1 MISADGRSG
10 SMGATRILFVCT
22 GNICRSPMAEYM
34 TRAITGERGL
44 DVLVRSA
51 GLAGEGQPSPGYA
64 LDVMEARGIDISGHR
79 SRRLSAMMVRS
90 ADLVVGMA
98 GNHVREAAVLA
109 MDRAARIGT
118 LRELARLAERR
129 GPRASDMGVPEWI
142 ESLTRDRPVG
152 QIGLGGAGDDI
163 EDPYK
168 RRRKFYERTA
178 TEIEQSLL
186 PLLDLMFPSATGLS
200 DSRFTAGEG

>member
-1 MISADGRSG
+1 
-10 SMGATRILFVCT
+10 MGATKILFVCT

-34 TRAITGERGL
+34 TRAIAAERGL

-51 GLAGEGQPSPGYA
+51 GLTIVGQPSPSYA
-64 LDVMEARGIDISGHR
+64 VEVMEARGIDMSGHR

-109 MDRAARIGT
+109 MNRASHMGT
-118 LRELARLAERR
+118 LRELARRAERR
-129 GPRASDMGVPEWI
+129 GPRASDMGVSEWV
-142 ESLTRDRPVG
+142 ESLTRDRPVS
-152 QIGLGGAGDDI
+152 QIGLGGPGDDI

-168 RRRKFYERTA
+168 RRKKHYERA
-178 TEIEQSLL
+178 ASEIEESLL
-186 PLLDLMFPSATGLS
+186 PLLDAMFPDLVGKA
-200 DSRFTAGEG
+200 DSGRLIGDG

>member
-1 MISADGRSG
+1 
-10 SMGATRILFVCT
+10 MGATKILFVCT

-34 TRAITGERGL
+34 TRAVAEERGL

-51 GLAGEGQPSPGYA
+51 GLTVVGQPSPSYA
-64 LDVMEARGIDISGHR
+64 VEVMEARGIDMSGHR

-118 LRELARLAERR
+118 LRELSRLAQRR
-129 GPRASDMGVPEWI
+129 GPRASDMGVPEWV
-142 ESLTRDRPVG
+142 ESLTRDRPLS
-152 QIGLGGAGDDI
+152 QIGLGGSGDDI

-168 RRRKFYERTA
+168 RRKKFYERA
-178 TEIEQSLL
+178 AVEIEQSLL
-186 PLLDLMFPSATGLS
+186 PLLDTMFPTTAGSADSTG
-200 DSRFTAGEG
+200 SRRLAGEG